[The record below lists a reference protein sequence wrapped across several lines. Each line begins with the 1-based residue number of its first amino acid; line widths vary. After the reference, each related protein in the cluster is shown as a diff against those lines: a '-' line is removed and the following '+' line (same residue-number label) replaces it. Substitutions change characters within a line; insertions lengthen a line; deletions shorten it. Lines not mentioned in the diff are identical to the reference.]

1 MYILFIK
8 NHVYFALFL
17 IRFETFSKEFE
28 RNCEMS
34 ENIEEKLDSTLNYST
49 ECATLNL
56 SLEGDNFEVCSE
68 DDRQLHEQLN
78 KFIEL
83 VPHLKQINN
92 AERIK
97 DILCSADSPASNIN
111 QSLQNLDLNSKNI
124 SDLQILQSILD
135 YITDLQEKAYN

>member
-1 MYILFIK
+1 
-8 NHVYFALFL
+8 
-17 IRFETFSKEFE
+17 
-28 RNCEMS
+28 MS

-56 SLEGDNFEVCSE
+56 SLEGDNFEVCTE

-97 DILCSADSPASNIN
+97 DILCSADSPASNIS